1 MMETFEQRSKLYKFE
16 SERFQDYLK
25 NLPNEEW
32 SRQSACDEWTVA
44 DVVAHLVGNSEFYAA
59 TVTQGLKGEST
70 PPEGRPEAGTGHPS
84 ISGSSLAKSSIEAR
98 KRLGDKLLETY
109 LEKDNRLINLLTG
122 LSSQEQ
128 AKLCYHPG
136 SLVPA
141 GNFVDLRF
149 KEVILHEWDI
159 RSAIEEKA
167 GLSASGLASMIILI
181 QESFASGSLRWA
193 FWAGSALDRPVRYR
207 IEVKTPL
214 PVTADIVVEGDKV
227 RYEETPQGTAD
238 VTFRCHTHVFAL
250 LMYGR
255 MSVADAIAAGHLAIN
270 GDADLAT
277 KFSQWF
283 KGI

>member
-1 MMETFEQRSKLYKFE
+1 MKSFEERAAYYKSE

-25 NLPNEEW
+25 NLPDSEW

-44 DVVAHLVGNSEFYAA
+44 DVVAHLVGNSEFYAG
-59 TVTQGLKGEST
+59 TVARGLKGDSS

-84 ISGSSLAKSSIEAR
+84 ISGEALAKSSVAAR
-98 KRLGDKLLETY
+98 ERLGDKLLETY
-109 LEKDNRLINLLTG
+109 LEKDNHLINLLTG
-122 LSSQEQ
+122 LGPQDQ
-128 AKLCYHPG
+128 LKLCYHPG
-136 SLVPA
+136 SIVPA

-167 GLSASGLASMIILI
+167 GLSASGLASMMILI

-193 FWAGSALDRPVRYR
+193 FWAGTALDSPVRYR
-207 IEVKTPL
+207 FDVKSPI
-214 PVTADIVVEGDKV
+214 PVTADIVVQGDKF
-227 RYEETPQGTAD
+227 RYEAASEGTAD
-238 VTFRCHTHVFAL
+238 VIFRCHTHIFAL

-255 MSVADAIAAGHLAIN
+255 MAASDAMTAGHLAVD
-270 GDADLAT
+270 GDAELAA

>member
-1 MMETFEQRSKLYKFE
+1 MESFEERAKLYKSE

-25 NLPNEEW
+25 NLPDSEW

-44 DVVAHLVGNSEFYAA
+44 DVVAHLVGNSEFYAG
-59 TVTQGLKGEST
+59 TVARGLQGESS

-84 ISGSSLAKSSIEAR
+84 LSAATLAKSSIAAR
-98 KRLGDKLLETY
+98 ERLGDKLLETY
-109 LEKDNRLINLLTG
+109 LEKDNHLINLLTG
-122 LSSQEQ
+122 LGPQDQ
-128 AKLCYHPG
+128 VKPCYHPG
-136 SLVPA
+136 SIVPA

-159 RSAIEEKA
+159 RSAIEENA

-193 FWAGSALDRPVRYR
+193 FWAGPALDHPVRYR
-207 IEVKTPL
+207 FDVKNPI
-214 PVTADIVVEGDKV
+214 PVTADIVVEGDKFS
-227 RYEETPQGTAD
+227 YETASEATAD
-238 VTFRCHTHVFAL
+238 VTFRCHTHIFAL

-255 MSVADAIAAGHLAIN
+255 MSAADAMAAGHLATD
-270 GDADLAT
+270 GDANLAAR
-277 KFSQWF
+277 FSQWF

>member
-1 MMETFEQRSKLYKFE
+1 MEAFEKRAILYKSE

-25 NLPNEEW
+25 NLPEDAW
-32 SRQSACDEWTVA
+32 GRQSACDEWTVA
-44 DVVAHLVGNSEFYAA
+44 DVVAHLVGNSEFYAG
-59 TVTQGLKGEST
+59 TVARGLQGEST

-84 ISGSSLAKSSIEAR
+84 ISATALAKSSIAAR
-98 KRLGDKLLETY
+98 ERLGDKLLETY
-109 LEKDNRLINLLTG
+109 FEKDNHLINLLTS
-122 LSSQEQ
+122 LSPGDQ
-128 AKLCYHPG
+128 AKPCYHPG
-136 SLVPA
+136 SIVPA

-193 FWAGSALDRPVRYR
+193 FWAGPALDRPVRYR
-207 IEVKTPL
+207 FDVKTPL
-214 PVTADIVVEGDKV
+214 PVTADIVVDGDKF
-227 RYEETPQGTAD
+227 RYEEKSQEKAD

-255 MSVADAIAAGHLAIN
+255 MAAADAIAAGHLAIDGN
-270 GDADLAT
+270 ADLAAQ
-277 KFSQWF
+277 FSQWF